1 MNFEVCTDT
10 FEGAKIAAKL
20 GAKRIE
26 LCAALSLGG
35 LTPNFG
41 LIKQCANRSSIEVH
55 VMIRHREGN
64 FHYSL
69 DDVEIM
75 KIDIKQA
82 KIAGAHGVVFGILNE
97 KNEVSLLNQELVN
110 LAKSFDLEVTFHRAF
125 DFVVDYQSAIRK
137 LIELKFDRLLT
148 SGLEVTAEKG
158 LDVISYLQAHYGNQI
173 QIMAGSGVNA
183 SNAIK
188 IASSGIN
195 NLHFTAR
202 KIISND
208 SKFDMG
214 KQQIVDEEKI
224 TNIINQFK

>member
-10 FEGAKIAAKL
+10 IEGAKVAAKL

-26 LCAALSLGG
+26 LCTALSVGG

-41 LIKQCANRSSIEVH
+41 LIKQCANISNIEVH
-55 VMIRHREGN
+55 VIIRHREGN
-64 FHYSL
+64 FRYTL
-69 DDVEIM
+69 EDVKMM
-75 KIDIKQA
+75 KIDIEQVK
-82 KIAGAHGVVFGILNE
+82 KAGAHGVVFGILNK
-97 KNEVSLLNQELVN
+97 KNEVSHLNQELVTH
-110 LAKSFDLEVTFHRAF
+110 AKSFDLEVTFHRAF
-125 DFVVDYQSAIRK
+125 DFVVDYQSAIIK
-137 LIELKFDRLLT
+137 LIDLKFDRLLT

-158 LDVISYLQAHYGNQI
+158 LDVITYLQAHYGNQI

-183 SNAIK
+183 SNAVK
-188 IASSGIN
+188 IASSAIN

-224 TNIINQFK
+224 TSIINQFK